1 MAWTKLPC
9 RGLCLSP
16 WERVWEQGPPRVSR
30 SCPNVGDRAP
40 GWVCP
45 AGTGVTSM
53 GTPHLRDPWR
63 QRAPCQHCCPV
74 LEGWWG
80 SSNYF
85 KLKPKNT
92 SLQ

>member
-45 AGTGVTSM
+45 AGVTLHW
-53 GTPHLRDPWR
+53 GDQHGDTPSP
-63 QRAPCQHCCPV
+63 
-74 LEGWWG
+74 
-80 SSNYF
+80 
-85 KLKPKNT
+85 
-92 SLQ
+92 